1 MFSIGKVTLE
11 NRVIQAPMAG
21 VSDRAFRILSRS
33 FGCGLTFS
41 EMISDKGLVYGQ
53 KRTLELVDTG
63 EKMRPIAVQIFG
75 AQPEYMAQAAQ
86 IVEKLGADIIDINMG
101 CPAPKIVKNGEG
113 AALLK
118 DIPLAQRIIRAVV
131 EAVKVPVTVK
141 MRKGWSE
148 EDQSCLELAE
158 AAQKAGASAVTIH
171 PRARVQFY
179 AGQSDWEMIKKVKER
194 LDIPVIGNGDI
205 WQAEDAVRMM
215 EQTGCDAV
223 MIGRGAM
230 GNPFIFRETVALLER
245 GERIEP
251 PTLEERLAVAV
262 RHLDLAIADKGEEMA
277 VREMRKH
284 MCWYIKGLRGA
295 ASIRAQ
301 INQACTREEM
311 LAAIHGLY

>member
-53 KRTLELVDTG
+53 KRTFELVDTG
-63 EKMRPIAVQIFG
+63 SEMRPIAVQIFG
-75 AQPEYMAQAAQ
+75 AQPDYVAKAAQ
-86 IVEKLGADIIDINMG
+86 IVENLGADIIDINMG
-101 CPAPKIVKNGEG
+101 CPASKVVKNGEG
-113 AALLK
+113 AALLQ
-118 DIPLAQRIIRAVV
+118 DIPLAEQIIKAVV

-141 MRKGWSE
+141 MRKGWSH
-148 EDQSCLELAE
+148 EDQSCVRLAE
-158 AAQKAGASAVTIH
+158 AAQQAGACAVTIH

-179 AGQSDWEMIKKVKER
+179 AGQSDWDTIKKVKER

-205 WQAEDAVRMM
+205 WQAEDAVKMM

-223 MIGRGAM
+223 MIGRGSM

-245 GERIEP
+245 GEKIEP
-251 PTLEERLAVAV
+251 PTVEERLSVAV
-262 RHLDLAIADKGEEMA
+262 KHLDLAIADKGEEIA

-295 ASIRAQ
+295 ARIRAD
-301 INQACTREEM
+301 INKACTRKEM
-311 LAAIHGLY
+311 LEAISCL